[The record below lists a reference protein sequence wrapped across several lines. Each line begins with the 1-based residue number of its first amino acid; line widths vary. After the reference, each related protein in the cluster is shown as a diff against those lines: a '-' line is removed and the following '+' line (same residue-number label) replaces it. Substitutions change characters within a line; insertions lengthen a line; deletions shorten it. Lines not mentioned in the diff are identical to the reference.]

1 VQGANALLTLYT
13 RANLAYEAGLL
24 GRREEAE
31 SGLRDVIDKQLQSS
45 GPQHRNTII
54 SETLLGRLLVQW
66 NRRPAAIPL
75 FEAALAGSR
84 AGLGTSHPTTQ
95 DLLLRLAD
103 NAYALGDETGAS
115 NWLRQARLS
124 GVDLNGKF
132 ADYPEIARRQLGGQ
146 LPR

>member
-24 GRREEAE
+24 NRRIEAE
-31 SGLRDVIDKQLQSS
+31 SELRRVIEAQLASS
-45 GPQHRNTII
+45 GPQHRNTIL
-54 SETLLGRLLVQW
+54 SQLLLGRLLASW
-66 NRRPAAIPL
+66 NRRAAAIPL
-75 FEAALAGSR
+75 FESALAGSR

-95 DLLLRLAD
+95 ELLLRLAD
-103 NAYALGDETGAS
+103 NAYAMSDTDAAA

-124 GVDLNGKF
+124 GVDLNAKF
-132 ADYPEIARRQLGGQ
+132 GDYPEIARRQIAGR

>member
-1 VQGANALLTLYT
+1 MPSTFRIPKAPITGLYGRLLTLYT

-31 SGLRDVIDKQLQSS
+31 TGLRDVIDKQLQLS

-66 NRRPAAIPL
+66 SRRPAAIPL

-84 AGLGTSHPTTQ
+84 AGLGPSHPTTQ

-103 NAYALGDETGAS
+103 NAYGLGDLDSAELERIGSLAIS
-115 NWLRQARLS
+115 ERDSQRCED
-124 GVDLNGKF
+124 G
-132 ADYPEIARRQLGGQ
+132 R
-146 LPR
+146 